1 MLQASLINQRSHI
14 KKKVRLWLCFSFK
27 CFKSKLWFGVFPVQL
42 GLCSFISQIYK
53 YRSGPGSRPETETV
67 IKILQ
72 LRFTMTP
79 NIGGR
84 VIMMRAFV
92 HIHFVLYV
100 LINTWKWSF
109 KLLLLPQS
117 SCYLFFLFEICVRPF
132 VFLAR
137 EQDYTKTT
145 QQIST
150 KLGWRIW
157 SRPRIDPVTFRCR
170 SR

>member
-109 KLLLLPQS
+109 KLILLPQS
-117 SCYLFFLFEICVRPF
+117 SCCLFFYLKYVFALLFFWLVSRI
-132 VFLAR
+132 
-137 EQDYTKTT
+137 T
-145 QQIST
+145 Q
-150 KLGWRIW
+150 KPLNRFPRNLGGGFGLG
-157 SRPRIDPVTFRCR
+157 PE
-170 SR
+170 